1 VELANRDE
9 RELESQKGE
18 HGNGMDAQLLTP
30 ATKSF
35 SIVLKTQHFNA
46 QILALIFA
54 QQLEAQFLLR
64 YLS

>member
-9 RELESQKGE
+9 RELESQKGDYR
-18 HGNGMDAQLLTP
+18 NAMDAQLLIP

-35 SIVLKTQHFNA
+35 SVVLKTQHFNP